1 MNKTEKKR
9 KEAQRLHIKNIL
21 SEAEVIYRYL
31 ISVDPQDCDI
41 ANLGALLRKQGRMKE
56 AMNLYNEWVGKK
68 SSSKEVYLNA
78 INCAIECRILD
89 KAQIW
94 LEQGLKVHRENREL
108 GESVCKD
115 THSKE
120 STSMG

>member
-1 MNKTEKKR
+1 MNETEKKR
-9 KEAQRLHIKNIL
+9 KKRKDHIKIYY
-21 SEAEVIYRYL
+21 EAEVIYRF

-108 GESVCKD
+108 EKA
-115 THSKE
+115 
-120 STSMG
+120 